1 MSLFNNALN
10 TIYAQQW
17 KSLFEEFKNEF
28 AISTF
33 EFGHY
38 EPNAPVDNGQCWCC
52 KYSDSHNKNACFRC
66 KKFDRRNKQS
76 NYVFNE
82 KAKARFNEKI
92 WKHK

>member
-1 MSLFNNALN
+1 MSYFNSS
-10 TIYAQQW
+10 IYSIVAQQW
-17 KSLFEEFKNEF
+17 NSLFEEFKNEWCNP
-28 AISTF
+28 F

-52 KYSDSHNKNACFRC
+52 KYSESRNKNACFRC
-66 KKFDRRNKQS
+66 KKFDRKNKQS

-82 KAKARFNEKI
+82 KAKACFNEKI